1 MNCSNKLLNVVESKK
16 DTSLTI
22 INNVYINNF
31 YSPTII
37 INYQNT
43 RHTGQD
49 LNSISCTNQSKIISL
64 KDWKKEFLIND
75 YSKDY
80 RKQILAKLPLI
91 FKKDSYNV
99 DEFINVICDSYR
111 VINKNDR
118 SIKLVRLVLNYCD
131 DKQLLTPLQL
141 TSCRKKLKN
150 KPVCMDNHVPTDTE
164 VKSTLKSL
172 NKYQQLLYLTYL
184 YSGIRKVEGYY
195 LLKNLSELRVQR
207 FDGFVKI
214 SMNYL
219 RKNKNSYF
227 CYLPLKIYDDLIKNY
242 NNFSLGSLES
252 TLKRKKL
259 ISIKYCRKWFYTKCI
274 ELGIPES
281 IADYYQGRVAN
292 SVGSN
297 HYLSRQLLADK
308 NYNKIVSIC
317 DSLS

>member
-1 MNCSNKLLNVVESKK
+1 MKNVNELLKGVESINPV
-16 DTSLTI
+16 SLTI
-22 INNVYINNF
+22 INNI

-111 VINKNDR
+111 DINKNDR
-118 SIKLVRLVLNYCD
+118 SIKLVRLILNYCD

-141 TSCRKKLKN
+141 TGCRKKLKN
-150 KPVCMDNHVPTDTE
+150 KLVCVDNYVPTDTE
-164 VKSTLKSL
+164 VKSTLKYL
-172 NKYQQLLYLTYL
+172 NKYQQLLYLVYL
-184 YSGIRKVEGYY
+184 YSGIRKVEGDY
-195 LLKNLSELRVQR
+195 LLKNLLKLKAQKFE
-207 FDGFVKI
+207 GFVKI

-227 CYLPLKIYDDLIKNY
+227 CYLPLKIYDDLIKNHI
-242 NNFSLGSLES
+242 NLSLGSLES

-274 ELGIPES
+274 ELGVPES

-297 HYLSRQLLADK
+297 HYLNRQLLADQ
-308 NYNKIVSIC
+308 NYSKIVNLFNYI
-317 DSLS
+317 